1 MSVPVSAYVPDFR
14 PTHVV
19 PRDGLP
25 AWEAPDPGLPTAPLD
40 AFLPVRLE
48 ERSGDWGRIR
58 CSNGWTAWVDARL
71 LVGVPDDP
79 PAAGRPLTRTA
90 DPRPLIARA
99 EDALGRYRRAAEEL
113 GAGRLDGEAFRLRT
127 RGLRVGMVVD
137 GESVWLY
144 DAEHERWVYC
154 DGAGLSTYAAG
165 AAPSVTAAPP
175 AAPAGAPPE
184 GEAGGGPADGGHE
197 PTRVAPR
204 ADPAPVPTGPPP
216 PTQVVE
222 QPPAGVAERPP
233 TQAVEQPPET
243 VERPPTRVVE
253 QPPETS
259 EAPPTQVVQS
269 PSGTADASPTQ
280 VETADAPP
288 TQVVQQPPETSEAP
302 PTRVARPPSGAAD
315 PPPTRV
321 VERPPTGEG

>member
-1 MSVPVSAYVPDFR
+1 MTVPVSEYVPDFR

-25 AWEAPDPGLPTAPLD
+25 AWEAPDPELPTAPLD

-48 ERSGDWGRIR
+48 ERSGDWGRIQ

-71 LVGVPDDP
+71 LVSVPDDP

-154 DGAGLSTYAAG
+154 DGAGLSTYASG
-165 AAPSVTAAPP
+165 AAPSVTAPAPGV
-175 AAPAGAPPE
+175 AE
-184 GEAGGGPADGGHE
+184 EAGVPVGDGVPADGGAPADGGHE
-197 PTRVAPR
+197 PTRVVPVGH
-204 ADPAPVPTGPPP
+204 DPTRVVPPAEPAASGPPP
-216 PTQVVE
+216 PTQVVG
-222 QPPAGVAERPP
+222 QPPAGVADRPPTQIVEQPPAEAVERPP
-233 TQAVEQPPET
+233 TQ
-243 VERPPTRVVE
+243 VVE
-253 QPPETS
+253 QPS
-259 EAPPTQVVQS
+259 EKAEP
-269 PSGTADASPTQ
+269 
-280 VETADAPP
+280 
-288 TQVVQQPPETSEAP
+288 
-302 PTRVARPPSGAAD
+302 